1 MEFERERESWNDTK
15 HASSARLPSRSVPV
29 ILWSTRKDCDWIGGP
44 APHSGPLQES
54 KWWRAVSAA
63 RTSRASRA
71 RRASADHSVG
81 QPATPHGRCQDTHLL
96 YCCWGVGGWA
106 GRHCGAGLKGW
117 RCGAAAMG
125 GLAVPLLDSNWI
137 GITLSPGCMGGGDG
151 CT

>member
-1 MEFERERESWNDTK
+1 MVEGGV
-15 HASSARLPSRSVPV
+15 SSADKQGKQGEAGVRRPQR
-29 ILWSTRKDCDWIGGP
+29 RP
-44 APHSGPLQES
+44 AGL
-54 KWWRAVSAA
+54 RCGLVYA
-63 RTSRASRA
+63 
-71 RRASADHSVG
+71 
-81 QPATPHGRCQDTHLL
+81 ATPDCRCQDTHLL